1 MDRPTLISKVTIKLD
16 EISQFGEGLIIS
28 SSNVNNKPID
38 KTIDE
43 ALGDANTEILITLPM
58 HLLPITK
65 LPIVLLS
72 DVYVAGT
79 TYGIGSEVSEGT
91 VNYTSL
97 TDNNVGNLPSTHT
110 TNWVAT
116 PSNQPNVNI
125 TNNVATVRLDSDYL
139 KLAYVNFPCW
149 EKPVEETINQSHPKY
164 KLQKNEFVRG
174 GYSKPVVAITRDYT
188 NRKFLECYTVEDDST
203 NKAGCEVLYVKK
215 SNPEMIPDN
224 LVSALTTLTA
234 AKVLGTWGKTE
245 LKKLADEEYL
255 RIVSLLLN
263 T

>member
-1 MDRPTLISKVTIKLD
+1 MDRPTLISKVTVKLD

-43 ALGDANTEILITLPM
+43 ALGDANIEILITAPM

-65 LPIVLLS
+65 LSIILLS
-72 DVYVAGT
+72 DAYVAGT
-79 TYGIGSEVSEGT
+79 TYGIGSEVSEGGI
-91 VNYTSL
+91 NYTSL

-110 TNWVAT
+110 SNWIAS
-116 PSNQPNVNI
+116 PSNQPTVI
-125 TNNVATVRLDSDYL
+125 ISDNVATVRLDSDYL
-139 KLAYVNFPCW
+139 KLAYVKFPCW

-164 KLQKNEFVRG
+164 KLQKNPFVRG

-188 NRKFLECYTVEDDST
+188 NRKFLECYTVEDDSV
-203 NKAGCEVLYVKK
+203 NIAGCEVLYVKK
-215 SNPEMIPDN
+215 SNPEALPDN

-245 LKKLADEEYL
+245 LKKIADEEYL
-255 RIVSLLLN
+255 RIISLLLN